1 MTGSM
6 SQIVARANGHVD
18 NKIRAATSEVFSN
31 IFFMCPVGEPS
42 QWKNPASAPEGY
54 VGGNARGNWHCTIG
68 SPFVGEDR
76 TSTVEKIQSTIPRR
90 AGSVVYLTNNVPYI
104 GRLEYDAHSRQAPNG
119 MVRVSVALFEGVLN
133 GSS

>member
-31 IFFMCPVGEPS
+31 IIQMTPVDTGR
-42 QWKNPASAPEGY
+42 
-54 VGGNARGNWHCTIG
+54 ARGNWQCTIG
-68 SPFVGEDR
+68 APFVGEDD
-76 TSTVEKIQSTIPRR
+76 TGSVMKANSVIPRR

-104 GRLEYDAHSRQAPNG
+104 GKLEYDAHSRQAPAG

-133 GSS
+133 GIG

>member
-1 MTGSM
+1 M

-18 NKIRAATSEVFSN
+18 NKIRAATSEVFKN
-31 IFFMCPVGEPS
+31 IIMMTPVGNPS

-104 GRLEYDAHSRQAPNG
+104 GALEYDFHSRQAPAG
-119 MVRVSVALFEGVLN
+119 MVRVSVALFEGALN
-133 GSS
+133 GTS

>member
-6 SQIVARANGHVD
+6 SQIVGRINGRID
-18 NKIRAATSEVFSN
+18 DKIRGATSEVFSN

-42 QWKNPASAPEGY
+42 KWKNPASAPEGY

-104 GRLEYDAHSRQAPNG
+104 GALEYDFHSRQAPAG

-133 GSS
+133 GTS

>member
-6 SQIVARANGHVD
+6 SQIVARVNGHVD

-31 IFFMCPVGEPS
+31 IIQMTPVDTGR
-42 QWKNPASAPEGY
+42 
-54 VGGNARGNWHCTIG
+54 ARGNWQCTIG
-68 SPFVGEDR
+68 SPFVGQDD
-76 TSTVEKIQSTIPRR
+76 SGNVMKAQSVIPRH

-119 MVRVSVALFEGVLN
+119 MVRVSVALFEGSLN
-133 GSS
+133 GTR